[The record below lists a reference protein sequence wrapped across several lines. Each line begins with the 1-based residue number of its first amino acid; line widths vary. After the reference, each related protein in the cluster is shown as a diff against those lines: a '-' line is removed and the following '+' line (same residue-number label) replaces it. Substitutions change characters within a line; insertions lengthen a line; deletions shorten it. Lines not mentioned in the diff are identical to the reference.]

1 MLNLTFDLNNIL
13 YRSRQKEHLNKNVL
27 DYLSS
32 IDIDLNLLYYDI
44 VGSQAHCLM
53 LNKIG
58 ILSKNDLGKILTALH
73 DILNEY
79 PKQSLPSK
87 ISGSSEDIHEF
98 IESLLVNKIGIEI
111 GGKMHTGRSRNDQVM
126 LDVNM
131 KIRDEIILI
140 SENLLKLISIIIKRA
155 KSTTKT
161 IIPLYTHLQQAQIGT
176 FSHYL
181 LAYSYSLL
189 RDLRRITSLFDSLN
203 NSPLGACAIGGTSIP
218 IDRKYTAKILGF
230 DDLVLNSIDAT
241 SSRDTLIEY
250 LSNLT
255 ILMTTL
261 SRIAEDF
268 ILWSTSEFNYIE
280 ISDQY
285 SSTSSVM
292 PQKKNPDPLEIL
304 RSKTSII
311 IGNLAS
317 ALSILKNLPS
327 GYSRDLQEI
336 KPLLWDS
343 SNIVKESLLVFSGLM
358 DTFTINSA
366 NALKSADTGYA
377 IALDIAESIV
387 AQKNIPFRQSHRLVG
402 SLVQYSVD
410 NEIPLK
416 SIEKSA
422 ITKILNSIKANKNI
436 TSDYILS
443 LIDNIDSSKSIQLR
457 KSLGSTNLKQQKTMI
472 SFAETSLKKYK
483 ILIDNRKN
491 KLEKSYLNLSKLV
504 AKNFE
509 HTRKTTKEPK

>member
-1 MLNLTFDLNNIL
+1 M
-13 YRSRQKEHLNKNVL
+13 YRSRQKEHLDKNVL

-58 ILSKNDLGKILTALH
+58 ILSKSDLGKILTALH
-73 DILNEY
+73 EILNEY

-87 ISGSSEDIHEF
+87 ISGNSEDIHEF
-98 IESLLVNKIGIEI
+98 IESLVVDKIGIET

-131 KIRDEIILI
+131 KMRDEIILI
-140 SENLLKLISIIIKRA
+140 SGNLMKLISTIINRA

-161 IIPLYTHLQQAQIGT
+161 IVPLYTHLQQAQIGT

-181 LAYSYSLL
+181 LAYCYSLL
-189 RDLRRITSLFDSLN
+189 RDLHRITKSFDSLN

-230 DDLVLNSIDAT
+230 NDLVLNSIDAT

-250 LSNLT
+250 MSNLT

-268 ILWSTSEFNYIE
+268 ILWSTSEFNYIV

-304 RSKTSII
+304 RSRTSII
-311 IGNLAS
+311 IGNVTS
-317 ALSILKNLPS
+317 ALSIVNNLPS

-336 KPLLWDS
+336 KPLLWNS
-343 SNIVKESLLVFSGLM
+343 SNIAKESLLIFSGLM
-358 DTFTINSA
+358 DTFTINSI
-366 NALKSADTGYA
+366 NTLKSADTGYA
-377 IALDIAESIV
+377 IALDIAESMV
-387 AQKNIPFRQSHRLVG
+387 VQKNIPFRQSHKLVG
-402 SLVQYSVD
+402 SLVKYSVD
-410 NEIPLK
+410 NNIPLK
-416 SIEKSA
+416 SIERSA
-422 ITKILNSIKANKNI
+422 ISKILKSLNVNKNI

-443 LIDNIDSSKSIQLR
+443 LINNIDPSKSIQLR
-457 KSLGSTNLKQQKTMI
+457 QSLGSTNLKQQKAMI
-472 SFAETSLKKYK
+472 SFVENSLKKYK
-483 ILIDNRKN
+483 ILVNNRKN
-491 KLEKSYLNLSKLV
+491 RLEKSYLNLSKLV
-504 AKNFE
+504 TKNFE
-509 HTRKTTKEPK
+509 HKRKTTEKTKEIVD